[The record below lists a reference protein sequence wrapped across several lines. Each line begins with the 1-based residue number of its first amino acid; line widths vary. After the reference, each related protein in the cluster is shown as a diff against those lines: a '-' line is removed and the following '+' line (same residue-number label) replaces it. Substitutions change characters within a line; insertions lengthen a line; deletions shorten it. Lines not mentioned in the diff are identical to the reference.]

1 MSATNWKSFS
11 PAAALLRL
19 TNATKARNREKR
31 VNQLTRAEQQRRD
44 KRESVQVRV
53 RVGKRNVC
61 CMRSLIVRANCSS
74 RSRFVCFSAMLKCG
88 WLFSFMFMFVLLL
101 LLHFC
106 SCCRYP
112 ALLTALCSALLWTRA
127 ALRSPRFGAVNEHKN
142 PTSNCNCIRV
152 CVRLS
157 VCACVC
163 VCEFGWMRVGV
174 YFNKPTTLET
184 LIEFFLLC
192 KNYTNIYATVSVEK
206 KALPAA
212 GLPLSSTPYYIA
224 CNCSSACILQL
235 QVQHAESTNSR
246 RDVPS
251 FPATDFLYN
260 VWLYVCACVSYVC
273 VCVYIPGL
281 HNSNN
286 NNSNNY
292 DNDNGDDPCLKNSLP
307 SLLPPLPLTLS
318 PTHTPLSL
326 CLVSPSV
333 TINRFVAAIVV
344 DLSQLS

>member
-61 CMRSLIVRANCSS
+61 CMRSLIVRANCAS

-88 WLFSFMFMFVLLL
+88 WLFSFMFMFVLLLLL

-152 CVRLS
+152 CTS
-157 VCACVC
+157 
-163 VCEFGWMRVGV
+163 
-174 YFNKPTTLET
+174 
-184 LIEFFLLC
+184 
-192 KNYTNIYATVSVEK
+192 
-206 KALPAA
+206 
-212 GLPLSSTPYYIA
+212 
-224 CNCSSACILQL
+224 
-235 QVQHAESTNSR
+235 
-246 RDVPS
+246 
-251 FPATDFLYN
+251 
-260 VWLYVCACVSYVC
+260 VC
-273 VCVYIPGL
+273 VCVWVRVNACGCVL
-281 HNSNN
+281 
-286 NNSNNY
+286 
-292 DNDNGDDPCLKNSLP
+292 
-307 SLLPPLPLTLS
+307 
-318 PTHTPLSL
+318 
-326 CLVSPSV
+326 
-333 TINRFVAAIVV
+333 
-344 DLSQLS
+344 Q